1 MRLVYK
7 DLRQKFIDSLR
18 TDLIGPYEENEE
30 LRESPTSSYIM
41 GRLSPEG
48 EDYSFVLDK
57 DGFSEND
64 SEDDLIE
71 DLEIDDSLYISKNK
85 QGSLGLKFFLFKG
98 NNEVIVN
105 MKWADYLGREEEGK
119 YSFLRFP
126 KTFQETI
133 NVESSNISGIH
144 IEKIYI
150 VLDCS

>member
-85 QGSLGLKFFLFKG
+85 QGSLGLKFFLFKDRKS
-98 NNEVIVN
+98 VV
-105 MKWADYLGREEEGK
+105 
-119 YSFLRFP
+119 
-126 KTFQETI
+126 
-133 NVESSNISGIH
+133 
-144 IEKIYI
+144 
-150 VLDCS
+150 